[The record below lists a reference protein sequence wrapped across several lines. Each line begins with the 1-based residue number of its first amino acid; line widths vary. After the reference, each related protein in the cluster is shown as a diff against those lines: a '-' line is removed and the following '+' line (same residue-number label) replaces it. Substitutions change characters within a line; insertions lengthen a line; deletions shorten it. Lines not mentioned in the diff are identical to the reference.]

1 MGFAREP
8 SHPPAGIPWPLMDAY
23 DRQKPLLDARV
34 PPHEVTV
41 GRAYVIHARNGG
53 VGVAVRDEDGRLG
66 YRLRRVKFDRI
77 YLFTEWDWDEGE
89 PFGTAIPMA
98 LVEELP
104 PESDDVLLDWL
115 KARQEEHQERID
127 AAWRVVLGDAVFDSM
142 TE

>member
-1 MGFAREP
+1 MMALYARYE
-8 SHPPAGIPWPLMDAY
+8 
-23 DRQKPLLDARV
+23 PLLAARV
-34 PPHEVTV
+34 PADEVV
-41 GRAYVIHARNGG
+41 LGRAYVIHARNGG

-89 PFGTAIPMA
+89 PFGTASPMA